1 MGSVCLMV
9 KHMNFRQVH
18 LDFHTSEKIDAIGE
32 KFDKKQFQAALQKGR
47 VNSITVF
54 SKCHHG
60 WAYHFSKANEMHPHL
75 KFDLLKAQIE
85 AAHEIGVKTPVYLSA
100 GFDEKAAREHP
111 DWRYEDREHNVDNFA
126 KPMYHLLC
134 MNTPYLDYLLAQIKE
149 VVQNYD
155 ADGIFLDIVG
165 VRPCCCNACVGEMLK
180 RGMNPDDEKDILAL
194 GEEVYANY
202 LRRVRETIDSV
213 KPGLPVFHNGG
224 HIRRGRR
231 DLAAANSHLEIESL
245 PTGGWGYDN
254 FPFSA
259 RYVWNLDMEYLGMTG
274 KFHNSW
280 GEFGGYKHPNALRY
294 EAALSLAH
302 GAKCSI
308 GDQLSPSG
316 YMDMKTYELIGQAYS
331 EVEAKEEWC
340 DRVTPVCDIGVLSVE
355 AIQNFGLLQND
366 RSLLDAD
373 IGAGRILIE
382 GKYQFSVIDAEVDF
396 SSFKVIVLP
405 DKIEFN
411 DSLSE
416 KLKKFIANGG
426 KILASGRSGIKNEKF
441 LFDFGAEFIGDGEY
455 LPSYI
460 RPCYDNEY
468 ATDYIMYT
476 PYKKIKLTD
485 GKELAKM
492 AEPYFNRTAEH
503 FCSHKH
509 SPSSGVAKDSGIVQG
524 KDGIYI
530 AWGIFSDYAQNG
542 ELIAKTAVCSA
553 LDILLGNEKTLIT
566 NLGSMGVATV
576 MRQNDKN
583 RTVVHLL
590 YAVPTKRGKNTEIVE
605 DIYPVSGIGVKLK
618 TDKAPKRVYLA
629 PQNKDLEF
637 EVEGGFVC
645 VKNITVDCHQMIVFC
660 DE

>member
-1 MGSVCLMV
+1 
-9 KHMNFRQVH
+9 MNFRQVH
-18 LDFHTSEKIDAIGE
+18 LDFHTSEKISGIGE
-32 KFDKKQFQAALQKGR
+32 KFDKKQFQAALQKGC

-60 WAYHFSKANEMHPHL
+60 WAYHFSKANEMHPQL

-111 DWRYEDREHNVDNFA
+111 EWRYEDREHNIDNFEN
-126 KPMYHLLC
+126 PRYHLLC

-165 VRPCCCNACVGEMLK
+165 VRPCCCNTCVGEMLK
-180 RGMNPDDEKDILAL
+180 RGMNPNDEKDILTL

-224 HIRRGRR
+224 HIRHGRR
-231 DLAAANSHLEIESL
+231 DLALANSHLELESL
-245 PTGGWGYDN
+245 PTGGWGYDH
-254 FPFSA
+254 FPVSA
-259 RYVWNLDMEYLGMTG
+259 RYAWNLGVDYLGMTG

-294 EAALSLAH
+294 ETALNLAH

-316 YMDMKTYELIGQAYS
+316 YMDMKTYELIGSAYS
-331 EVEAKEEWC
+331 EVKEKEEWC
-340 DRVTPVCDIGVLSVE
+340 DNVTPVCDVGVLSFE
-355 AIQNFGLLQND
+355 TIQNLGMTEKQST
-366 RSLLDAD
+366 SLTEPD

-382 GKYQFSVIDAEVDF
+382 GKYQFSVLDSEVDF
-396 SSFKVIVLP
+396 SGFKVIILP
-405 DKIEFN
+405 DKVVLNEYLT
-411 DSLSE
+411 D
-416 KLKKFIANGG
+416 KLKKFVANGG
-426 KILASGRSGIKNEKF
+426 KILATGESAIESGKF
-441 LFDFGAEFIGDGEY
+441 LFDFGAEFIGDGEF

-460 RPCYDNEY
+460 RPCRDNEY
-468 ATDYIMYT
+468 DTDYIMYS
-476 PYKKIKLTD
+476 PYKRIKATD
-485 GKELAKM
+485 GEELAKVV
-492 AEPYFNRTAEH
+492 EPYFNRTAEH

-509 SPSSGVAKDSGIVQG
+509 SPSSGVSNGCGIVHG

-530 AWGIFSDYAQNG
+530 AWEIFGDYARNG
-542 ELIAKTAVCSA
+542 ELIAKTTVCNA
-553 LDILLGNEKTLIT
+553 LDTLLGNEKTLFT

-576 MRQNDKN
+576 MRQEDKN

-590 YAVPTKRGKNTEIVE
+590 YAVPTKRGKNTEIIE
-605 DIYPVSGIGVKLK
+605 DIYPVNGISVKLK

-637 EVEGGFVC
+637 EVTDGFVC
-645 VKNITVDCHQMIVFC
+645 VNDITVDCHQMIVFC
-660 DE
+660 ND